1 MNRYMRGKKSGP
13 ASSRMPVKYQ
23 SDTQTAKPKIP
34 IDLLNFTTGPS
45 GSGSPS
51 KKSKAAGGAVP
62 PIKKFKEDSSKKPH
76 QMVKQSVNK
85 KQPIELDEEIYK
97 YNSYQY

>member
-1 MNRYMRGKKSGP
+1 MNRYIRGKKAGP
-13 ASSRMPVKYQ
+13 SSSRAPVKYQ
-23 SDTQTAKPKIP
+23 SDTQTSKPKIP

-45 GSGSPS
+45 GSPS
-51 KKSKAAGGAVP
+51 KKLKAAGGAVP